1 LKSHEGGLTVKNLV
15 IAAALL
21 IASVPSPARAADAP
35 SINGLWDAIVVANG
49 AEVPFRFEI
58 TGNGADTQ
66 GFFFEGD
73 RKIGSTSGSFAGGVL
88 TLEYE
93 FLNTVLEATLADGQ
107 LAGTYRNKREGARP
121 QDIRM
126 RRFTPISLEGEE
138 APPLAGNWEMRR
150 NADEVSAPRDT
161 RTWHV
166 FLRQSGAEVSGS
178 ILRVDGDTGTLVGHW
193 RKGKLVLS
201 HFAGERPNLFEAT
214 LNPDGTLAVTLNGT
228 AHYLVV
234 RSSEARAKGIPEP
247 PDPSRYT
254 SVTDPTAPF
263 QFAFP
268 DLAGKIVANSDP
280 QFRGKV
286 VLLSIGGSWCPNCH
300 DEAPFL
306 AEIYKDYHARGLE
319 IVGLMFEN
327 DPDPKLSAPRVR
339 SFIKRY
345 GLQYPMLIAGTTQP
359 SPTSKTINQAL
370 PQLVN
375 FGAYPTTI
383 FLGRDGRVRSLH
395 AGFASPATGAEHVR
409 LKQEIRELV
418 ERLLAEPGQSSA
430 VAGRAER

>member
-1 LKSHEGGLTVKNLV
+1 MKGLTL
-15 IAAALL
+15 AAALFV
-21 IASVPSPARAADAP
+21 ASWTLPVAP
-35 SINGLWDAIVVANG
+35 VDVSSSIGGLWDAVIVTSDT
-49 AEVPFRFEI
+49 EVPFRFEI
-58 TGNGADTQ
+58 ATSGPEIQ

-73 RKIGSTSGSFAGGVL
+73 RKIGSTAGSFVDGVL
-88 TLEYE
+88 TLDYD
-93 FLNTVLEATLADGQ
+93 FLNTTLDVRLDGDA
-107 LAGTYRNKREGARP
+107 LVGTYRNNRPNARP
-121 QDIRM
+121 QPVRM
-126 RRFTPISLEGEE
+126 RRF
-138 APPLAGNWEMRR
+138 APVAIGDGDAPSLAGSWEMRR

-166 FLRQSGAEVSGS
+166 FLRQSGAEVSGT

-193 RKGKLVLS
+193 QNGKLVLS

-214 LNPDGTLAVTLNGT
+214 LNADGTLAVTLNRT

-234 RSSEARAKGIPEP
+234 RSGEARAKGIPEP

-254 SVTDPTAPF
+254 TVKDPTTPF
-263 QFAFP
+263 HFAFP
-268 DLAGKIVANSDP
+268 DLTGTVVSDGDP

-286 VLLSIGGSWCPNCH
+286 VILAIGGSWCPNCH

-306 AEIYKDYHARGLE
+306 SELYKDYRARGLE

-327 DPDPKLSAPRVR
+327 DADPNVARPRVR

-345 GLQYPMLIAGTTQP
+345 ASPYPMLIAGTTQP
-359 SPTSKTINQAL
+359 SPTSKTINEAL
-370 PQLVN
+370 PQIVN

-383 FLGRDGRVRSLH
+383 YLGRDGRVRSVH

-409 LKQEIRELV
+409 LKQELRELT
-418 ERLLAEPGQSSA
+418 ERLLAEP
-430 VAGRAER
+430 

>member
-1 LKSHEGGLTVKNLV
+1 VKNLV

-58 TGNGADTQ
+58 TGSGADTL

-107 LAGTYRNKREGARP
+107 LAGTYKNKREGARP

-214 LNPDGTLAVTLNGT
+214 LNADGTLAVTLNGT
-228 AHYLVV
+228 AHYMVV

-263 QFAFP
+263 EFAFP
-268 DLAGKIVANSDP
+268 DLAGKVVANSDP

-327 DPDPKLSAPRVR
+327 DPDPKLSVPRVR

-345 GLQYPMLIAGTTQP
+345 GLQYPMLIAGTTQA

-418 ERLLAEPGQSSA
+418 ERLLAEPGQNSA
-430 VAGRAER
+430 GAGRAER